1 MILTKET
8 LSAGPK
14 IGTGEGVAHSKRW
27 YVALVRMHHEKKV
40 AERLD
45 KMGIENFVPVQQE
58 VHQWSD
64 RRKVVES
71 VLLPMMV
78 FVHADP
84 KERKE
89 VLSFSTVSRYMV
101 MRGESSP
108 TIIPDEQMARF
119 RFMLDYSEEAICMNS
134 APLARGEK
142 VRVIKGPL
150 TGLVGELVMVD
161 GRSKI
166 AVRLN
171 ILGCACADMPIG
183 YVESI
188 EKKSNSRV
196 EMENEFSNLNKK
208 LIMQSLEWAYTK
220 INQAVG
226 FRFY

>member
-8 LSAGPK
+8 LSAGPN

-89 VLSFSTVSRYMV
+89 VLAHLLAEALQELSTVSRYMV

-150 TGLVGELVMVD
+150 TGLVGELVTID

-171 ILGCACADMPIG
+171 MLGCACADMPVG
-183 YVESI
+183 YVEPF
-188 EKKSNSRV
+188 K
-196 EMENEFSNLNKK
+196 
-208 LIMQSLEWAYTK
+208 
-220 INQAVG
+220 
-226 FRFY
+226 

>member
-45 KMGIENFVPVQQE
+45 KI
-58 VHQWSD
+58 
-64 RRKVVES
+64 VVES

-142 VRVIKGPL
+142 VRVVKGPL
-150 TGLVGELVMVD
+150 TGLVGELVTVD

-171 ILGCACADMPIG
+171 MLGCACADMPVG
-183 YVESI
+183 YVEKI
-188 EKKSNSRV
+188 E
-196 EMENEFSNLNKK
+196 
-208 LIMQSLEWAYTK
+208 
-220 INQAVG
+220 NQVAV
-226 FRFY
+226 

>member
-8 LSAGPK
+8 LSAGPS

-45 KMGIENFVPVQQE
+45 KIGIENFVPVQQE

-119 RFMLDYSEEAICMNS
+119 RFMLDYSEEAIC
-134 APLARGEK
+134 
-142 VRVIKGPL
+142 VVKGPL
-150 TGLVGELVMVD
+150 TGLVGELVTVD

-171 ILGCACADMPIG
+171 MLGCACADMPVG
-183 YVESI
+183 YVEPF
-188 EKKSNSRV
+188 K
-196 EMENEFSNLNKK
+196 
-208 LIMQSLEWAYTK
+208 
-220 INQAVG
+220 
-226 FRFY
+226 

>member
-1 MILTKET
+1 MIIKKNDDRNLLPTDV
-8 LSAGPK
+8 
-14 IGTGEGVAHSKRW
+14 IGSSVARSKRW
-27 YVALVRMHHEKKV
+27 LVAIVRICHEKKTG
-40 AERLD
+40 ERLT
-45 KMGIENFVPVQQE
+45 KMGIENFLPIQQE

-119 RFMLDYSEEAICMNS
+119 RFMLDYSKDVISMNS

-150 TGLVGELVMVD
+150 TGLVGELVTVD
-161 GRSKI
+161 GKSKI

-171 ILGCACADMPIG
+171 MLGCACADMPVG
-183 YVESI
+183 YVEP
-188 EKKSNSRV
+188 V
-196 EMENEFSNLNKK
+196 
-208 LIMQSLEWAYTK
+208 
-220 INQAVG
+220 
-226 FRFY
+226 RF

>member
-78 FVHADP
+78 LFYHVRYSYILFSKMLFPSRRLEKHCC
-84 KERKE
+84 RRF
-89 VLSFSTVSRYMV
+89 LSMFFCFHLFSC
-101 MRGESSP
+101 E
-108 TIIPDEQMARF
+108 
-119 RFMLDYSEEAICMNS
+119 
-134 APLARGEK
+134 
-142 VRVIKGPL
+142 
-150 TGLVGELVMVD
+150 
-161 GRSKI
+161 
-166 AVRLN
+166 
-171 ILGCACADMPIG
+171 
-183 YVESI
+183 
-188 EKKSNSRV
+188 
-196 EMENEFSNLNKK
+196 
-208 LIMQSLEWAYTK
+208 
-220 INQAVG
+220 
-226 FRFY
+226 